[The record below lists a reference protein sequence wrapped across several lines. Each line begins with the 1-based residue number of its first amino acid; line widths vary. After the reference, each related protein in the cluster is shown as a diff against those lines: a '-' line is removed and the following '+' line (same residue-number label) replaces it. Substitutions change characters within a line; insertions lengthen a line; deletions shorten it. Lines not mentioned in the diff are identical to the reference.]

1 MFLAEFAQGVRE
13 GLKETLGTMNRSRM
27 IMLAIIVAIALFVTV
42 YLPYSLRDDS
52 DNVTATCTVTKA
64 YTKDRGGSDVSGMPT
79 NPRIVTSQKKIN
91 AAMGLFCLLFSVG
104 LPSLMR

>member
-64 YTKDRGGSDVSGMPT
+64 YTKDRGDQ
-79 NPRIVTSQKKIN
+79 IL
-91 AAMGLFCLLFSVG
+91 AA
-104 LPSLMR
+104 

>member
-13 GLKETLGTMNRSRM
+13 GLEETLGTMNRSRM

-52 DNVTATCTVTKA
+52 DNIT
-64 YTKDRGGSDVSGMPT
+64 GSSHLRV
-79 NPRIVTSQKKIN
+79 
-91 AAMGLFCLLFSVG
+91 
-104 LPSLMR
+104 